1 MPSVAQR
8 QRDTKS
14 EGGVVW
20 AWTIPGSKEAAAKL
34 WIWRPKKKKKID
46 SVLNAKKNPSEWDA
60 YVRYVAILRG
70 SIQGALR
77 Y

>member
-1 MPSVAQR
+1 M
-8 QRDTKS
+8 DMET
-14 EGGVVW
+14 
-20 AWTIPGSKEAAAKL
+20 
-34 WIWRPKKKKKID
+34 KKKKID